1 MRGGTSACTVG
12 AGLDVLEKIFRELQ
26 LYGAVF
32 AEGGRCAV
40 GQHADQGASR
50 CYGGAEGTWSAGDRE
65 VARQQGESSSQD
77 GGRCT
82 GGSQTVVKDPP
93 PLYPISIWWWIGLMR
108 TARRANWSRPWASR
122 PWFRPNAIAK
132 NLDALRYPN
141 IQATQRDRTSVS
153 PIEGM
158 STDLHEIREVGCR
171 VHVLHHAGTHCRG
184 AQIVKTG
191 PSSPFSIYHYIGHLV
206 YLVSRKTRI
215 VIWGGQ
221 DALSTTTSGAAY

>member
-93 PLYPISIWWWIGLMR
+93 PLS
-108 TARRANWSRPWASR
+108 
-122 PWFRPNAIAK
+122 
-132 NLDALRYPN
+132 D
-141 IQATQRDRTSVS
+141 Q
-153 PIEGM
+153 
-158 STDLHEIREVGCR
+158 
-171 VHVLHHAGTHCRG
+171 
-184 AQIVKTG
+184 
-191 PSSPFSIYHYIGHLV
+191 
-206 YLVSRKTRI
+206 YLVVDRAYEDGQTRKLVKAMGIPPVVPPKRNRKKP
-215 VIWGGQ
+215 
-221 DALSTTTSGAAY
+221 